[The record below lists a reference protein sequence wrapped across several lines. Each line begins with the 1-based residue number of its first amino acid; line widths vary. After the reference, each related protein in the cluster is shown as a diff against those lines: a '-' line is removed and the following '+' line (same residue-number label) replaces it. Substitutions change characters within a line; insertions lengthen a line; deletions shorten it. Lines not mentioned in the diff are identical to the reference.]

1 MRGYES
7 VSVEL
12 NDGRVV
18 SGIVTS
24 ESGDE
29 IVISVDAQKIHRI
42 SRADISEI
50 VPSSVSPMPNGLA
63 TALTQQEIADVIAF
77 LLSNER

>member
-1 MRGYES
+1 M
-7 VSVEL
+7 EL
-12 NDGRVV
+12 HDDRVV

-24 ESGDE
+24 ETGNE
-29 IVISVDAQKIHRI
+29 IVVSVDAQKTHHF
-42 SRADISEI
+42 SLGDIAET

-63 TALTQQEIADVIAF
+63 TALTQQDIADMITF